1 MSDHESVDDFKVG
14 WVKEAHGLKGEV
26 YVKLLSKDPEW
37 LDELSQI
44 ALLKD
49 GERKVYLV
57 KKWRRHK
64 QGLIVVLEGVTNR
77 NQSEELKGAEFCIPS
92 GLLVTADGEV
102 PYLIEF
108 MGFQVIDAKLGA
120 IGEIVGFADNGA
132 QDLIEVKGAS
142 GQVHLVPFVDAF
154 IEKILKL
161 EKTIHMNLPEGLI
174 E

>member
-1 MSDHESVDDFKVG
+1 
-14 WVKEAHGLKGEV
+14 
-26 YVKLLSKDPEW
+26 
-37 LDELSQI
+37 
-44 ALLKD
+44 
-49 GERKVYLV
+49 
-57 KKWRRHK
+57 
-64 QGLIVVLEGVTNR
+64 
-77 NQSEELKGAEFCIPS
+77 
-92 GLLVTADGEV
+92 LVTADGEV